1 MKEYA
6 VTVDIVMSGVIYVKA
21 ENEDEAKAAAYGK
34 AGYYVASDLRNF
46 INVTREV
53 VDVEEAED

>member
-6 VTVDIVMSGVIYVKA
+6 VTVDIVMSGSIYVKA
-21 ENEDEAKAAAYGK
+21 ENEEEAKAIAYGK

-46 INVTREV
+46 INVTRKV
-53 VDVEEAED
+53 VDVEEVEE

>member
-6 VTVDIVMSGVIYVKA
+6 VTVDITMSGIIYVKA
-21 ENEDEAKAAAYGK
+21 DSQEEAEAEAYGK
-34 AGYYVASDLRNF
+34 AGYYTASDLRNF

-53 VDVEEAED
+53 VESEEVKD